1 MAHHKIVQKSGL
13 GLDFGYT
20 TSRIL
25 VPTRAEMDK
34 ILSIQKRVLEGRYTF
49 PPVRSFLSSGFGN
62 IHSKSDFLYRKF
74 PKLTPLNSSYS
85 CNLVETVLFLILE
98 PIYAVGFDKNSCG
111 FSSSNTKMSAHSTLK
126 YISTNYTSERWVI
139 EGDIS
144 KCLDNHQTLMNILKE
159 RIRDELTLNLIRS
172 SLNAKFYESCKLW
185 DPEVMGMR
193 QGGKLYSLLCDIIL
207 DKLDKKVRE

>member
-49 PPVRSFLSSGFGN
+49 SSMSCFVSPSGGLGNKDYKSYFLN
-62 IHSKSDFLYRKF
+62 RKF
-74 PKLTPLNSSYS
+74 PELAPTSRIRKSSYS

-98 PIYAVGFDKNSCG
+98 PIYAVGFDENSCG
-111 FSSSNTKMSAHSTLK
+111 FSSSNTKRSAYSTLK
-126 YISTNYTSERWVI
+126 YISTN
-139 EGDIS
+139 
-144 KCLDNHQTLMNILKE
+144 
-159 RIRDELTLNLIRS
+159 
-172 SLNAKFYESCKLW
+172 
-185 DPEVMGMR
+185 
-193 QGGKLYSLLCDIIL
+193 
-207 DKLDKKVRE
+207 